1 MKGLTLHFLHQ
12 GTVEQAIEQGREAGV
27 PEELL
32 QSLPGMMFEITSAA
46 CAVQIGQRTLT
57 DVVDQITEQ
66 AFATGNVADFGKE
79 DVVKMLEMT
88 LAFLMELYQDRG
100 EHGPLP
106 DLTGPWFRYEQG
118 GPTSPWS

>member
-1 MKGLTLHFLHQ
+1 MSKVLENLMKGLTLHFLHQ

-88 LAFLMELYQDRG
+88 LAFLM
-100 EHGPLP
+100 
-106 DLTGPWFRYEQG
+106 
-118 GPTSPWS
+118 